1 MKTKIFAFFLLIF
14 SISWGMTSAS
24 HVHVYLNNSYSP
36 EYHYFCSIDTVIVHK
51 PSIAASS
58 IKWNP
63 PIGSDIFDSTSVI
76 ITSINTGTWS
86 FYADEVDKT
95 FYIYILTSPPYEP
108 ACTLNDTSFCTSTFS
123 LPLDAEN
130 QNPGGH
136 AATYEWRRNG
146 IVIGTNRTVTVTTPG
161 TYSVTITNAC
171 GVNTYT
177 KNVTQ
182 ANPNAPH
189 LGVDQTFCWGLTST
203 LDPGSTNV
211 ASYLWSTGATSDTLV
226 VDTTGTY
233 WVYVMDNN
241 GCSGRDTVEI
251 TTLIP
256 TPAPICFVEFDTLT
270 WKNNINWSI
279 NLPSNADS
287 VRIYKETSLG
297 VWTLIGT
304 VHKSIHHFLDMASAP
319 QAQSYSYKIAM
330 VDNCGNE
337 SELSSYHTTITLLS
351 AYDQGTSTYGFNWSA
366 YHGLIVGDYYL
377 FGIDGANVITQ
388 VATVPG
394 NVYMYN
400 YVNPNLSFVKYYI
413 GFEAPNCTNKTN
425 VIVKSN
431 WVQSVLT
438 SVKEITVILFSVY
451 PNPAN
456 DQININIGID
466 KFQVE
471 VLTILGQV
479 VLHEHNVKTLN
490 IESLTNGVYII
501 SITANGVRTN
511 KRFIKQ

>member
-1 MKTKIFAFFLLIF
+1 MKTKTFFLMMIF
-14 SISWGMTSAS
+14 IITSWDISAS
-24 HVHVYLNNSYSP
+24 VSHVYLQNNGTT
-36 EYHYFCSIDTVIVHK
+36 EWHYFCNVDSIIIYKSTFAMNNIDWTSPTFTHFTEDSVIV
-51 PSIAASS
+51 
-58 IKWNP
+58 
-63 PIGSDIFDSTSVI
+63 TSVK
-76 ITSINTGTWS
+76 TGQWS
-86 FYADEVDKT
+86 FYSDETGGKT
-95 FYIYILTSPPYEP
+95 FYIYILSSPPYEP

-123 LPLDAEN
+123 LPLDAQN

-146 IVIGTNRTVTVTTPG
+146 IVIGTNRTVTITTPG

-182 ANPNAPH
+182 ANSNTPH
-189 LGVDQTFCWGLTST
+189 LGVDQTFCWGLTTT
-203 LDPGSTNV
+203 LNPGSTNV

-226 VDTTGTY
+226 VDTTGIY
-233 WVYVMDNN
+233 SVFLIDNN
-241 GCSGRDTVEI
+241 GCSGRDTIQI
-251 TTLIP
+251 TTLTP

-287 VRIYKETSLG
+287 IRIYKETSLG

-304 VHKSIHHFLDMASAP
+304 VHKSIDHFLDVTSAP

-351 AYDQGTSTYGFNWSA
+351 AYDQGTNTYGFNWSA
-366 YHGLIVGDYYL
+366 YHGLTVADYYL
-377 FGIDGANVITQ
+377 FGIDGSNVVTQ

-400 YVNPNLSFVKYYI
+400 YVNPNLSYVKYYI
-413 GFEAPNCTNKTN
+413 GFEAPNCTSKTN

-438 SVKEITVILFSVY
+438 SVREITVILFSVY
-451 PNPAN
+451 PNPAT
-456 DQININIGID
+456 DEITINIGID

-479 VLHEHNVKTLN
+479 VLTEYNVKTLDISQLN
-490 IESLTNGVYII
+490 RGTYII
-501 SITANGVRTN
+501 SIIADGKRSN
-511 KRFIKQ
+511 KIFTKQ